1 MVQTYEFRFPPSPNL
16 EKVTVTF
23 DKLNN
28 TDLSSRGGL
37 VVERLLHKK
46 CHSATVD
53 RIPSSMVYQSFGGR
67 GGGTHVAI
75 PTAERRAF
83 GFMIHALMLAVNNN
97 TSNCESLSI
106 IIAAHTEGPA

>member
-28 TDLSSRGGL
+28 TDLSSRGGF

-46 CHSATVD
+46 CHSATVGSNL
-53 RIPSSMVYQSFGGR
+53 RSGMVHQ
-67 GGGTHVAI
+67 
-75 PTAERRAF
+75 
-83 GFMIHALMLAVNNN
+83 
-97 TSNCESLSI
+97 SLSSLK
-106 IIAAHTEGPA
+106 AM